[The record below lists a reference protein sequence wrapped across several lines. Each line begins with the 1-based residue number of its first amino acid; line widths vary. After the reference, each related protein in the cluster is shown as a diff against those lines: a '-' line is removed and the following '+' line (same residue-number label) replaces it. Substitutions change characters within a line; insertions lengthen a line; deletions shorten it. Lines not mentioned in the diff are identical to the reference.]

1 VPARTASS
9 APDPTTQAMSTPRSR
24 RAEQAAADR
33 QRTSPGNSAETSEPT
48 AEFEEGV
55 LTDKSSR
62 IAAAHRLLRKPRRA
76 EAGEFLAE
84 GTQAVAEAVAAELR
98 SPGTVKEIY
107 LTKEAGLRHVE
118 LVRAAFA
125 ARIEVT
131 QVTERAAAALS
142 DTVSPQGLVARCAMT
157 LADVDE
163 VIASE
168 PRLIAVLVE
177 TNDPGNAGTIIRL
190 ADAAGADAVIFAG
203 ESVDPFNPKA
213 VRASTG
219 SLFHLPVARATDVG
233 ELLMQ
238 LSEAGLSVLATTG
251 GHANTDLDTATDDGI
266 LDLPTAWLFGSEAH
280 GLPAVVI
287 AAADESISVPIYGAA
302 ESLNLA
308 TAAAIC
314 LYASARAHRAEHG
327 KRTAM
332 ADVPDAADTSV

>member
-1 VPARTASS
+1 M
-9 APDPTTQAMSTPRSR
+9 PDPSTQAVSTPRSR

-33 QRTSPGNSAETSEPT
+33 QRTAPGNSAAITEP
-48 AEFEEGV
+48 AESEEGV

-84 GTQAVAEAVAAELR
+84 GAQAVAEAVAAELR
-98 SPGTVKEIY
+98 EPGTVKELYI
-107 LTKEAGLRHVE
+107 TKEAGARNVE

-142 DTVSPQGLVARCAMT
+142 DTVSPQGIVARCAMT
-157 LADVDE
+157 LADLGH
-163 VIASE
+163 VIAAE
-168 PRLIAVLVE
+168 PRLLAVLVE

-203 ESVDPFNPKA
+203 EAVDPFNPKA

-219 SLFHLPVARATDVG
+219 SLFHLPVVRAAEVG
-233 ELLMQ
+233 QLLLQ
-238 LSEAGLSVLATTG
+238 LSEAGLSILATTG
-251 GHANTDLDTATDDGI
+251 GDANTDLDTATDDGI

-280 GLPAVVI
+280 GLPPEVLQ
-287 AAADESISVPIYGAA
+287 AADESVRVPIYGAA

-314 LYASARAHRAEHG
+314 LYASARAHRGATGGEPAES
-327 KRTAM
+327 
-332 ADVPDAADTSV
+332 PDSARSPG

>member
-1 VPARTASS
+1 M
-9 APDPTTQAMSTPRSR
+9 PDPTGQIRDTPRSR

-33 QRTSPGNSAETSEPT
+33 QRTAPGNSAAITD
-48 AEFEEGV
+48 AADGFEDGV
-55 LTDKSSR
+55 LTEKSSR
-62 IAAAHRLLRKPRRA
+62 IASAHRLLRKPRRA

-84 GTQAVAEAVAAELR
+84 GAQAVAEAVAAELR
-98 SPGTVKEIY
+98 EPGTVLELYI
-107 LTKEAGLRHVE
+107 TKDAGSRHVE

-131 QVTERAAAALS
+131 QVTDRAAAVLS
-142 DTVSPQGLVARCAMT
+142 DTVSPQGIVARCVIPA
-157 LADVDE
+157 AEVGH
-163 VIASE
+163 VIAGE
-168 PRLIAVLVE
+168 PRLLAVLVE

-219 SLFHLPVARATDVG
+219 SLFHLPVARAADVR
-233 ELLMQ
+233 ELLRQ
-238 LSEAGLSVLATTG
+238 LTEAGLSVLATTG
-251 GHANTDLDTATDDGI
+251 IAANTDLDTATDDGI

-280 GLPAVVI
+280 GLPTEVI
-287 AAADESISVPIYGAA
+287 AAADESVRVPIYGAA

-314 LYASARAHRAEHG
+314 LYASARAHRAA
-327 KRTAM
+327 R
-332 ADVPDAADTSV
+332 PAAQLREEQQPPL

>member
-1 VPARTASS
+1 MSQDRV
-9 APDPTTQAMSTPRSR
+9 PDPTVQSRDTPRSR

-33 QRTSPGNSAETSEPT
+33 QRTAPGNSAEITEA
-48 AEFEEGV
+48 AEGFEDGV
-55 LTDKSSR
+55 LTERSSR

-76 EAGEFLAE
+76 ETGEFLAE
-84 GTQAVAEAVAAELR
+84 GAQAVAEAVAAER
-98 SPGTVKEIY
+98 REPGTVRELYI
-107 LTKEAGLRHVE
+107 TKDAGSRNVE

-142 DTVSPQGLVARCAMT
+142 DTVSPQGIVARC
-157 LADVDE
+157 
-163 VIASE
+163 VIPAGDIGSIIAAE
-168 PRLIAVLVE
+168 PRLLAVLVE

-190 ADAAGADAVIFAG
+190 ADAAGADAVVFAG
-203 ESVDPFNPKA
+203 ESVDPYNPKA

-233 ELLMQ
+233 ELMMQ
-238 LSEAGLSVLATTG
+238 LAEAGLSVLATTG
-251 GHANTDLDTATDDGI
+251 LDADTDLDTAIDDGI

-280 GLPAVVI
+280 GLPAELI
-287 AAADESISVPIYGAA
+287 AAADESVKVPIYGAA

-314 LYASARAHRAEHG
+314 LYASARAHRADRSH
-327 KRTAM
+327 
-332 ADVPDAADTSV
+332 ADAEGVAPGGA

>member
-1 VPARTASS
+1 M
-9 APDPTTQAMSTPRSR
+9 PDPTVQAVSTPRSR

-33 QRTSPGNSAETSEPT
+33 QRTSPGNSAESTEPT

-62 IAAAHRLLRKPRRA
+62 IAAAHRLLRKPRRV
-76 EAGEFLAE
+76 ESGEFLAE
-84 GTQAVAEAVAAELR
+84 GSQAVAEAVAAELR
-98 SPGTVKEIY
+98 APGTVKELYI
-107 LTKEAGLRHVE
+107 TKDAGSKNVE

-142 DTVSPQGLVARCAMT
+142 DTVSPQGIVARCAMT
-157 LADVDE
+157 LTDVADV
-163 VIASE
+163 VGSA

-177 TNDPGNAGTIIRL
+177 TNDPGNAGTIVRL

-219 SLFHLPVARATDVG
+219 SLFHLPVVRAADVTG
-233 ELLMQ
+233 LIALL
-238 LSEAGLSVLATTG
+238 SDAGLSVLATTG
-251 GHANTDLDTATDDGI
+251 GDANTDLDKATDDGI

-280 GLPAVVI
+280 GLPAEVI
-287 AAADESISVPIYGAA
+287 AAADESISVPIYGSA

-314 LYASARAHRAEHG
+314 LYASARAHRSG
-327 KRTAM
+327 
-332 ADVPDAADTSV
+332 

>member
-1 VPARTASS
+1 M
-9 APDPTTQAMSTPRSR
+9 PDPTQQAVSTPRSR

-33 QRTSPGNSAETSEPT
+33 QRTAPGNSAATTEANESD
-48 AEFEEGV
+48 EGV

-84 GTQAVAEAVAAELR
+84 GVQAVSEAVAAELR
-98 SPGTVKEIY
+98 EPGTVKELY
-107 LTKEAGLRHVE
+107 VTKDAAAKNVE
-118 LVRAAFA
+118 LIRAAFA

-131 QVTERAAAALS
+131 QVTDRAAAALS

-157 LADVDE
+157 LADVDD
-163 VIASE
+163 VIAAS
-168 PRLIAVLVE
+168 PKLLAVLVE

-219 SLFHLPVARATDVG
+219 SLFHLPVARAADVG
-233 ELLMQ
+233 MLLME
-238 LSEAGLSVLATTG
+238 LAEAGLSVLATTG
-251 GHANTDLDTATDDGI
+251 GDQAKVDLDKATDDGI

-280 GLPAVVI
+280 GLPAEVI
-287 AAADESISVPIYGAA
+287 AAADESINVPIYGAA

-314 LYASARAHRAEHG
+314 LYASARAQRQAPSE
-327 KRTAM
+327 
-332 ADVPDAADTSV
+332 S

>member
-1 VPARTASS
+1 VQSR
-9 APDPTTQAMSTPRSR
+9 DTPRSR

-33 QRTSPGNSAETSEPT
+33 QRTAPGNSAESTEA
-48 AEFEEGV
+48 AEGFEDGV
-55 LTDKSSR
+55 LTERSAR

-76 EAGEFLAE
+76 ETGEFLAE
-84 GTQAVAEAVAAELR
+84 GAQAVAEAVAAER
-98 SPGTVKEIY
+98 REPGTVRELYI
-107 LTKEAGLRHVE
+107 TAGAGSRHVD

-125 ARIEVT
+125 AHIEVT
-131 QVTERAAAALS
+131 QVTDRAAAALS
-142 DTVSPQGLVARCAMT
+142 DTVSPQGVVARCT
-157 LADVDE
+157 VPVGDVGSI
-163 VIASE
+163 IAAE

-203 ESVDPFNPKA
+203 ESVDPYNPKA

-238 LSEAGLSVLATTG
+238 LAEAGLSVLATTG
-251 GHANTDLDTATDDGI
+251 VAAGTDLDTAIDDGI

-280 GLPAVVI
+280 GLPAEVL
-287 AAADESISVPIYGAA
+287 AAADESVKVPIYGAA

-314 LYASARAHRAEHG
+314 LYASARAHRADRADG
-327 KRTAM
+327 TAPGG
-332 ADVPDAADTSV
+332 A

>member
-1 VPARTASS
+1 M
-9 APDPTTQAMSTPRSR
+9 DTPRSR

-33 QRTSPGNSAETSEPT
+33 QRTAPGNSAARTEAT

-55 LTDKSSR
+55 LTERSSR

-84 GTQAVAEAVAAELR
+84 GSQAVAEAVAAELR
-98 SPGTVKEIY
+98 EPGTVKELYI
-107 LTKEAGLRHVE
+107 TKDAGARNVE

-131 QVTERAAAALS
+131 QVTDRAAAALS
-142 DTVSPQGLVARCAMT
+142 DTVSPQGIVARCAIFLT
-157 LADVDE
+157 EVVDVISAD
-163 VIASE
+163 
-168 PRLIAVLVE
+168 PRLVAVLVE

-219 SLFHLPVARATDVG
+219 SLFHLPVARAADVG
-233 ELLMQ
+233 MLLMD
-238 LSEAGLSVLATTG
+238 LAEAGMSVLATTG
-251 GHANTDLDTATDDGI
+251 AAANTDLDTATDDGI

-280 GLPAVVI
+280 GLPAEVI
-287 AAADESISVPIYGAA
+287 AAADESINVPIYGSA

-314 LYASARAHRAEHG
+314 LYASARAHRAERADRSVRRATG
-327 KRTAM
+327 
-332 ADVPDAADTSV
+332 DVPDAADAPM

>member
-1 VPARTASS
+1 L
-9 APDPTTQAMSTPRSR
+9 STPRSR

-33 QRTSPGNSAETSEPT
+33 QRTSPGNSAATTEPT
-48 AEFEEGV
+48 AEAEEGV

-62 IAAAHRLLRKPRRA
+62 IVAAHRLLRKPRRA

-98 SPGTVKEIY
+98 NPGTVKEIY
-107 LTKEAGLRHVE
+107 LTKDAGLRNVE
-118 LVRAAFA
+118 LIRAAFA

-131 QVTERAAAALS
+131 QVTDRAAAALS

-157 LADVDE
+157 LADVGE
-163 VIASE
+163 VIAAE

-219 SLFHLPVARATDVG
+219 SLFHLPVARAAEVG

-251 GHANTDLDTATDDGI
+251 GGANTDLDTATDDGI

-280 GLPAVVI
+280 GLPAEVI

-314 LYASARAHRAEHG
+314 LYASARAHRAE
-327 KRTAM
+327 RSAPT
-332 ADVPDAADTSV
+332 P

>member
-1 VPARTASS
+1 
-9 APDPTTQAMSTPRSR
+9 ML
-24 RAEQAAADR
+24 
-33 QRTSPGNSAETSEPT
+33 PGNSAEINDVT
-48 AEFEEGV
+48 AEAEEGV

-62 IAAAHRLLRKPRRA
+62 IAAAHRLLRKPRRV

-84 GTQAVAEAVAAELR
+84 GSQAVAEAVASELR
-98 SPGTVKEIY
+98 DQGSAVREIY
-107 LTKEAGLRHVE
+107 ITKEAGLKNVE
-118 LVRAAFA
+118 LIRAAFA

-142 DTVSPQGLVARCAMT
+142 DTVSPQGIVARCTMALT
-157 LADVDE
+157 DVED
-163 VIASE
+163 VIAGQ
-168 PRLIAVLVE
+168 PRLVVVLVE

-219 SLFHLPVARATDVG
+219 SLFHLPVARAADIG
-233 ELLMQ
+233 LLLMQ

-251 GHANTDLDTATDDGI
+251 VSANVDLDQATDDGI
-266 LDLPTAWLFGSEAH
+266 LALPTAWLFGSEAH
-280 GLPAVVI
+280 GLPAEVI
-287 AAADESISVPIYGAA
+287 AAADESINVPIYGDA

-314 LYASARAHRAEHG
+314 LYASARAHRSERIVHEIASRDG
-327 KRTAM
+327 ISA
-332 ADVPDAADTSV
+332 